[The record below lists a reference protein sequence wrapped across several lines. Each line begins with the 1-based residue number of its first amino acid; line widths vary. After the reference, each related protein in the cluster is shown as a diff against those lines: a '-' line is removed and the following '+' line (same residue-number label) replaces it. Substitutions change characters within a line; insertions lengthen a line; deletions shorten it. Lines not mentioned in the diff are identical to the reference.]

1 MFRWLPGCINVI
13 LLVWGLASRLPPA
26 TAQGFRLDGREAP
39 QLIENPLSRDLQRQL
54 VQQRQQLQRRAIS
67 VSLQEAVEQSL
78 LQNPGLAASYTE
90 IQQSQWNLIAVRR
103 QWYPSLSAA
112 SGGNNLLSYDAET
125 RTRVNS
131 NDPGFKPNTT
141 FINVSQVSPSVR
153 LNWTFFDPS
162 RGAQINSASR
172 SLDAQQLLFD
182 VAARN
187 LVLETQLTY
196 FRLQEQQQLI
206 KAYEQILDTTT
217 SDVIRTEALFN
228 AGRAALS
235 DVEQIRTQQLQ
246 NLTTL
251 ITTYRQ
257 LIIDSAAL
265 AEAMALPEG
274 KMVLPSDQLALL
286 GDWSFSQEATLRQ
299 AEALREEIKASLA
312 QASSAS
318 WSSTALFNRYWPQF
332 NVAASGSYL
341 ASNSVVGTPGS
352 QNTSNNQETRWINAV
367 GIGFNWL
374 MFDGGIFAAQAQ
386 SSAYRARQFTDQAAL
401 LRLQIAR
408 EVEDA
413 YVSYQTSQ
421 LTLKSTRLLIDSA
434 AKAAEAVRAR
444 YSIGFADMTSVVQT
458 LIQSI
463 EAANVYANS
472 IRNYN
477 SSVARLYRYSA
488 SWPTGA
494 LPLVMQRVVKLK

>member
-1 MFRWLPGCINVI
+1 
-13 LLVWGLASRLPPA
+13 
-26 TAQGFRLDGREAP
+26 
-39 QLIENPLSRDLQRQL
+39 
-54 VQQRQQLQRRAIS
+54 
-67 VSLQEAVEQSL
+67 
-78 LQNPGLAASYTE
+78 
-90 IQQSQWNLIAVRR
+90 
-103 QWYPSLSAA
+103 
-112 SGGNNLLSYDAET
+112 
-125 RTRVNS
+125 
-131 NDPGFKPNTT
+131 
-141 FINVSQVSPSVR
+141 
-153 LNWTFFDPS
+153 
-162 RGAQINSASR
+162 
-172 SLDAQQLLFD
+172 
-182 VAARN
+182 
-187 LVLETQLTY
+187 
-196 FRLQEQQQLI
+196 
-206 KAYEQILDTTT
+206 
-217 SDVIRTEALFN
+217 
-228 AGRAALS
+228 
-235 DVEQIRTQQLQ
+235 
-246 NLTTL
+246 
-251 ITTYRQ
+251 
-257 LIIDSAAL
+257 
-265 AEAMALPEG
+265 
-274 KMVLPSDQLALL
+274 
-286 GDWSFSQEATLRQ
+286 
-299 AEALREEIKASLA
+299 
-312 QASSAS
+312 
-318 WSSTALFNRYWPQF
+318 
-332 NVAASGSYL
+332 
-341 ASNSVVGTPGS
+341 
-352 QNTSNNQETRWINAV
+352 V